1 MVGRHFGAAYTG
13 SNLTCTVPAF
23 SQPGSYLL
31 VAALACVG
39 YSTLLRVSGLFVR
52 NPMIRAAV
60 LRVRENLNPFL
71 PALPER

>member
-1 MVGRHFGAAYTG
+1 
-13 SNLTCTVPAF
+13 
-23 SQPGSYLL
+23 
-31 VAALACVG
+31 VG